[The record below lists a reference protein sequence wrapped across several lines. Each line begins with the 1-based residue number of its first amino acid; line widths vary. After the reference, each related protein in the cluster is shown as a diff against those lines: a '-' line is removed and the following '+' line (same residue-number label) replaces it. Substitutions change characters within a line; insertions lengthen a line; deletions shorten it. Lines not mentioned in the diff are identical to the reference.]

1 MVCLL
6 LVLLHV
12 HVLNCTVLYPPTEGE
27 GHIVF
32 AADSIGISVTL
43 NVCLISREPL
53 ADTDS
58 YQIYI
63 DIQHISLW
71 QVKQLVRFG
80 YRDLI
85 FKVSARL
92 LKLGQEKNNKKHL

>member
-12 HVLNCTVLYPPTEGE
+12 LNCTVLCPHIEGE

-32 AADSIGISVTL
+32 AADSIGVCVIL

-58 YQIYI
+58 YQIDI
-63 DIQHISLW
+63 DIQHISL
-71 QVKQLVRFG
+71 
-80 YRDLI
+80 
-85 FKVSARL
+85 
-92 LKLGQEKNNKKHL
+92 

>member
-6 LVLLHV
+6 LVLLQ
-12 HVLNCTVLYPPTEGE
+12 VLNCTVLCPPTKRE

-32 AADSIGISVTL
+32 AADSVGVSVTL
-43 NVCLISREPL
+43 NVCLISCEPL

-63 DIQHISLW
+63 DIQHI
-71 QVKQLVRFG
+71 
-80 YRDLI
+80 
-85 FKVSARL
+85 L
-92 LKLGQEKNNKKHL
+92 L

>member
-12 HVLNCTVLYPPTEGE
+12 LNCTVLRPPMEGE

-32 AADSIGISVTL
+32 AADSIGVSVTL
-43 NVCLISREPL
+43 NVCLVSRKPL

-63 DIQHISLW
+63 DIQHISL
-71 QVKQLVRFG
+71 
-80 YRDLI
+80 
-85 FKVSARL
+85 
-92 LKLGQEKNNKKHL
+92 

>member
-12 HVLNCTVLYPPTEGE
+12 LNCTVLCPPTEGE

-32 AADSIGISVTL
+32 AAGVSVTL
-43 NVCLISREPL
+43 NACLISHEPL

-63 DIQHISLW
+63 DIQHISL
-71 QVKQLVRFG
+71 
-80 YRDLI
+80 
-85 FKVSARL
+85 
-92 LKLGQEKNNKKHL
+92 